1 MSRRYYF
8 QCPDTVGPAGGR
20 EFLYRSVKLLRD
32 LGFDARALHSTPG
45 FHYDWI
51 EYDIPIEYLPLPQSY
66 KGKLKSRLKALG
78 SKKSRHNGKELAAR
92 MARLNPDDVVVL
104 PETSLWIRHIYHPAK
119 VVIFNQ
125 NGFYFAERVADVGD
139 ISGDI
144 AGVISTSALN
154 DKAAEILGLGPRATV
169 SYSIE
174 ENEFPYRA
182 EKKPQIAY
190 MPRKRGR
197 EAGILNR
204 LLETRLASS
213 SFEMK
218 PIDGVSKS
226 EAAEM
231 IGESLIFLSLS
242 EIEGLGLPPAEAM
255 ATGSIVIGYTGHG
268 GDEFFTSET
277 GFVVS
282 DGNFLELLSKTEDVI
297 AEYEANPKRLDDFRK
312 RVSDSILTNYS
323 KKASTIA
330 FKRAFEEVESW
341 LE

>member
-1 MSRRYYF
+1 
-8 QCPDTVGPAGGR
+8 
-20 EFLYRSVKLLRD
+20 
-32 LGFDARALHSTPG
+32 
-45 FHYDWI
+45 
-51 EYDIPIEYLPLPQSY
+51 
-66 KGKLKSRLKALG
+66 
-78 SKKSRHNGKELAAR
+78 
-92 MARLNPDDVVVL
+92 
-104 PETSLWIRHIYHPAK
+104 
-119 VVIFNQ
+119 
-125 NGFYFAERVADVGD
+125 
-139 ISGDI
+139 
-144 AGVISTSALN
+144 
-154 DKAAEILGLGPRATV
+154 
-169 SYSIE
+169 
-174 ENEFPYRA
+174 
-182 EKKPQIAY
+182 
-190 MPRKRGR
+190 
-197 EAGILNR
+197 
-204 LLETRLASS
+204 
-213 SFEMK
+213 MK

-242 EIEGLGLPPAEAM
+242 KIEGLGLPPAEAM